1 MVLLS
6 MKLNTKIFKIVNRLF
21 VAFLCLVLWQGCF
34 KFRTSDPEVLNK
46 FSEKNREVR
55 FGEYPYEASKSI
67 HYVESGDSTA
77 PTILFVHGTP
87 GSSNNFQNF
96 LEDSTLATLY
106 RMISIDRPGF
116 GYSNFGKSETI
127 EKQVTLFNAFLKSK
141 NNGKPV
147 ILAGHSLGGPIVVA
161 MAARDSSIAETLL
174 LLAGSVSPEH
184 EPAEK
189 WRKPLSWP
197 LFRWLAP
204 GAMRPSNDEML
215 DFKTYVRQMPL
226 LLQQVKC
233 TTYLIHGTKDMFVP
247 YENVAFAE
255 KYLTHD
261 KATNVITL
269 ENENH
274 FIPWTKFDD
283 LRSLLIYISKEL
295 NK

>member
-1 MVLLS
+1 MNW
-6 MKLNTKIFKIVNRLF
+6 KLKIFRIFNRLLI
-21 VAFLCLVLWQGCF
+21 AFICLIVWQGCF
-34 KFRTSDPEVLNK
+34 KFRTSDPEVLK
-46 FSEKNREVR
+46 EFSAKNRVVR
-55 FGEYPYEASKSI
+55 FGEYPYEQSKSI
-67 HYVESGDSTA
+67 HYIESGDSTA

-96 LEDSTLATLY
+96 LEDSTLASVY

-116 GYSNFGKSETI
+116 GYSKFGHAENM
-127 EKQVTLFNAFLKSK
+127 EKQVETFNAFLQSK
-141 NNGKPV
+141 HNGKPV

-161 MAARDSSIAETLL
+161 MAAKDTNIAQTLL
-174 LLAGSVSPEH
+174 LLAASVSPEL

-197 LFRWLAP
+197 LIRYLAP
-204 GAMRPSNDEML
+204 GAMRPSNDEMI
-215 DFKTYVRQMPL
+215 DFKTYVKQMPL

-247 YENVAFAE
+247 YGNVAYAE
-255 KYLTHD
+255 KYLVKD

-283 LRSLLIYISKEL
+283 LHALLLYIRKEL
-295 NK
+295 NH

>member
-1 MVLLS
+1 
-6 MKLNTKIFKIVNRLF
+6 MKLNSKIFKIINRLF

-34 KFRTSDPEVLNK
+34 KFRTSDPDVLIQ

-55 FGEYPYEASKSI
+55 FGEYPYEQSKRI

-96 LEDSTLATLY
+96 LEDSSLASVY

-116 GYSNFGKSETI
+116 GYSNFGHAEEV
-127 EKQVTLFNAFLKSK
+127 EKQVVIFNAFLKSK
-141 NNGKPV
+141 ENGRAV
-147 ILAGHSLGGPIVVA
+147 ILAGHSLGGPIVAA
-161 MAARDSSIAETLL
+161 MAAKDSSLAQVLL
-174 LLAGSVSPEH
+174 LLAASVSPEL

-189 WRKPLSWP
+189 WRKPLSFP
-197 LFRWLAP
+197 VLRWLAP
-204 GAMRPSNDEML
+204 GAMRPSNDEMI
-215 DFKTYVRQMPL
+215 DFKSYVKQMPI

-233 TTYLIHGTKDMFVP
+233 TTYLVHGTKDMFVP
-247 YENVAFAE
+247 YENVPFAE
-255 KYLTHD
+255 KYLVQD

-283 LRSLLIYISKEL
+283 LRALLLYIRKDL
-295 NK
+295 KK

>member
-1 MVLLS
+1 
-6 MKLNTKIFKIVNRLF
+6 MKFNLKIFKIINRLLTGF
-21 VAFLCLVLWQGCF
+21 VCLILWQGCF
-34 KFRTSDPEVLNK
+34 KFRTSDPDVLK
-46 FSEKNREVR
+46 QFSEKNREVR
-55 FGEYPYEASKSI
+55 FGEYPYEPSKSI

-96 LEDSTLATLY
+96 LEDSTLASVY

-116 GYSNFGKSETI
+116 GYSNFGRAEEV
-127 EKQVTLFNAFLKSK
+127 EKQVVIFNAFLRSK
-141 NNGKPV
+141 YNGKPV

-161 MAARDSSIAETLL
+161 MAAKDSSLAQVLL
-174 LLAGSVSPEH
+174 LLAASVSPEL

-189 WRKPLSWP
+189 WRKPLSFP
-197 LFRWLAP
+197 VLRWLAP

-215 DFKTYVRQMPL
+215 DFKSYVKQMPL

-247 YENVAFAE
+247 YDNVPYAE
-255 KYLTHD
+255 KYLAND
-261 KATNVITL
+261 KSTNVITL

-283 LRSLLIYISKEL
+283 LRALLLYIRKDL
-295 NK
+295 NN

>member
-1 MVLLS
+1 
-6 MKLNTKIFKIVNRLF
+6 MKLNLKIINRLLTG
-21 VAFLCLVLWQGCF
+21 FLCLIVWQGCF
-34 KFRTSDPEVLNK
+34 KFRTSDPDVLK
-46 FSEKNREVR
+46 QFSEKNREVR
-55 FGEYPYEASKSI
+55 FGEYPYEGAKSI

-96 LEDSTLATLY
+96 LEDSTLASVY

-116 GYSNFGKSETI
+116 GYSNFGHAEDV
-127 EKQVTLFNAFLKSK
+127 EKQVEIFNAFLKSK
-141 NNGKPV
+141 QNGLPV

-161 MAARDSSIAETLL
+161 MAAKDSSIAETLL
-174 LLAGSVSPEH
+174 LLAASVSPEY

-215 DFKTYVRQMPL
+215 DFKSYVKQMPL

-247 YENVAFAE
+247 YDNVPYAE
-255 KYLTHD
+255 KYLVQD

-274 FIPWTKFDD
+274 FIPWTKFND
-283 LRSLLIYISKEL
+283 LRALLLYIRKDL
-295 NK
+295 NN

>member
-1 MVLLS
+1 
-6 MKLNTKIFKIVNRLF
+6 MKLNLKIFKIINRLLIGF
-21 VAFLCLVLWQGCF
+21 VCLILWQGCF
-34 KFRTSDPEVLNK
+34 KFRTSDPEVLK
-46 FSEKNREVR
+46 QFSEKNREVR
-55 FGEYPYEASKSI
+55 FGEFPYEQSRVI

-96 LEDSTLATLY
+96 LEDSTLASVY

-116 GYSNFGKSETI
+116 GYSNFGHAENM
-127 EKQVTLFNAFLKSK
+127 EKQVETFNDFLRSK
-141 NNGKPV
+141 YNGKPV

-161 MAARDSSIAETLL
+161 MAAKDSSLAQVML
-174 LLAGSVSPEH
+174 LLAASVSPEL

-189 WRKPLSWP
+189 WRKPLSYP
-197 LFRWLAP
+197 VLRWLAP

-215 DFKTYVRQMPL
+215 DFKGYVKQMPL

-233 TTYLIHGTKDMFVP
+233 TTYIIHGTKDMFVP
-247 YENVAFAE
+247 YDNVPYAE
-255 KYLTHD
+255 KYLAND
-261 KATNVITL
+261 KSTNVITL

-283 LRSLLIYISKEL
+283 LRALLLYIRKEL
-295 NK
+295 NN